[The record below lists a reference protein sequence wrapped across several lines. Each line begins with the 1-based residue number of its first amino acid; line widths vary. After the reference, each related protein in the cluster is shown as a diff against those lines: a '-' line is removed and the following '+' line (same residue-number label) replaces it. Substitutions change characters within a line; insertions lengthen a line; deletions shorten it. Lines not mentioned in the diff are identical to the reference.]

1 MDTEEREFTT
11 PKGATVRLHCRTG
24 TNDQMMAYSAL
35 NEDEYGLGSIDAGT
49 LSLVADIGAHI
60 GMVAIGIALDHPG
73 CDVIA
78 VEPLA
83 ENVELMRRNAELN
96 GVANRMLIIH
106 GAASK
111 TSAPVTIAWDFEGHE
126 AAEMHRY
133 VGNQP
138 MPEGTVQRTAQVPG
152 VTLASIIPAG
162 TLDLLVTDCE
172 GGEYELLGGKTPA
185 AKAARARVTEIRGE
199 FHGGFA
205 KLADLLA
212 ATHEVCQTRGD
223 DATGGFVARVKP

>member
-1 MDTEEREFTT
+1 MDTEEREFRT
-11 PKGATVRLHCRTG
+11 PKGTAVRLHCRPN

-35 NEDEYGLGSIDAGT
+35 NEDEYGLGSIQSDT
-49 LSLVADIGAHI
+49 LSLAADIGAHI
-60 GMVAIGIALDHPG
+60 GMVAIGIALDHPR

-83 ENVELMRRNAELN
+83 ENVRLLESNARLN
-96 GVANRMLIIH
+96 GVADRIEIIH

-111 TSAPVTIAWDFEGHE
+111 TSASVTIAWDFEGHE

-138 MPEGTVQRTAQVPG
+138 MPSGTVQQTAQVPG
-152 VTLASIIPAG
+152 VTLASIIPAR

-172 GGEYELLGGKTPA
+172 GGEYELLAGKTPA
-185 AKAARARVTEIRGE
+185 AKRAKARVREIRGE
-199 FHGGFA
+199 YHGGFD
-205 KLADLLA
+205 KLTDLLT
-212 ATHEVCQTRGD
+212 ATHTVCRTRGD
-223 DATGGFVARVKP
+223 DATGGFVAQLKP